1 MGKGERAHLSS
12 STLNFSR
19 SLLLDNGVVVSPQQ
33 PLPALLDKTTT
44 TATSTIS
51 SIGSIYYP
59 NERNYRWKSVAR
71 QSYKDFEQKMD
82 DTPLYISIHF
92 FVNYIMLVFFGYMR
106 DVIGKFFKPNQY
118 SHIKMN
124 EVDHQ
129 LFLSNSQSP
138 LIIYSLH
145 D

>member
-1 MGKGERAHLSS
+1 
-12 STLNFSR
+12 
-19 SLLLDNGVVVSPQQ
+19 
-33 PLPALLDKTTT
+33 
-44 TATSTIS
+44 
-51 SIGSIYYP
+51 
-59 NERNYRWKSVAR
+59 
-71 QSYKDFEQKMD
+71 MD